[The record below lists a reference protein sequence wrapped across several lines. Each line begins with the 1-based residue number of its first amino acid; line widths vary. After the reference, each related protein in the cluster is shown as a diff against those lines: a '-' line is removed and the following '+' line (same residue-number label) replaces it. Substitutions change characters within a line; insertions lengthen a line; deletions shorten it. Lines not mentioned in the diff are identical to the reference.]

1 VGIYYSDYAVPGD
14 LALRVGTAV
23 YSIMYGVLNY
33 FCAAELGK
41 LVGAAIAA
49 GTGAAAGG
57 MVKLYK
63 RRGQQLESSTAE

>member
-1 VGIYYSDYAVPGD
+1 
-14 LALRVGTAV
+14 
-23 YSIMYGVLNY
+23 MYGVLNY